1 MPQTEQQRWQ
11 SRKSRSRER
20 ENKLSNRERTAHSL
34 GEKEMGHHCSTYPF
48 LTLQRVQKKSK
59 HALAIL
65 THKSWTK
72 LSSKHLQGLTAKPTC
87 MGQLTAGWV
96 LQTQIK
102 WVCLGRHYAGH
113 LHSSSP
119 LLMHSFVFLLIDP
132 CPANLKLSPNSHLP
146 LRKTSF
152 VAKGPQKKDNIQY
165 YDLNL

>member
-1 MPQTEQQRWQ
+1 MGPEVPQTEQQRWQ

-96 LQTQIK
+96 LQTQISGSV
-102 WVCLGRHYAGH
+102 WDITTLVTCTPPRLCSCIA
-113 LHSSSP
+113 LCFFSQTLVLLTWSSP
-119 LLMHSFVFLLIDP
+119 QTHTFLLEKS
-132 CPANLKLSPNSHLP
+132 AL
-146 LRKTSF
+146 
-152 VAKGPQKKDNIQY
+152 
-165 YDLNL
+165 